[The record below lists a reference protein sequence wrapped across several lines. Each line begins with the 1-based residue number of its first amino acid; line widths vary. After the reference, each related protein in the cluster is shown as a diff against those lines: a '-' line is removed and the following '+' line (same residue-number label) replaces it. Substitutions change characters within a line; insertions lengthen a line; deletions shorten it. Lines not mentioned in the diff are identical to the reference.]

1 MAYLTC
7 RVHTHQLIP
16 IQQARRRVDS
26 RLEYSFCPTPLDPV
40 CAGGAGILAVKCGP
54 VFAGLTAG
62 TIAAYTAY
70 TLGVTQWRIQFR
82 QAMNTADSEASA
94 RATDSLINYETV
106 KLYGNE
112 AHERR
117 RYDECLAGARGQARV
132 IRVAGSGVGW

>member
-1 MAYLTC
+1 M
-7 RVHTHQLIP
+7 
-16 IQQARRRVDS
+16 
-26 RLEYSFCPTPLDPV
+26 
-40 CAGGAGILAVKCGP
+40 GAGILAVKCGP

-62 TIAAYTAY
+62 TIVGYTAY

-94 RATDSLINYETV
+94 RSTDSLINYETV

-117 RYDECLAGARGQARV
+117 RYDECLAGAQGLHAPHSNPNRCPGLACATALPACISH
-132 IRVAGSGVGW
+132 IRMPCTVCMGH

>member
-1 MAYLTC
+1 M
-7 RVHTHQLIP
+7 
-16 IQQARRRVDS
+16 
-26 RLEYSFCPTPLDPV
+26 
-40 CAGGAGILAVKCGP
+40 KCGP

-62 TIAAYTAY
+62 TIVGYTAY

-117 RYDECLAGARGQARV
+117 RYDECLAGVEGSHAPHCPLRVPTTLTCLARHARV
-132 IRVAGSGVGW
+132 ISTLQLLASLELNPRLF

>member
-1 MAYLTC
+1 M
-7 RVHTHQLIP
+7 
-16 IQQARRRVDS
+16 
-26 RLEYSFCPTPLDPV
+26 
-40 CAGGAGILAVKCGP
+40 
-54 VFAGLTAG
+54 FAGLTAG

-117 RYDECLAGARGQARV
+117 RYDECLAGARGQAQV
-132 IRVAGSGVGW
+132 IRVAGLGLRW